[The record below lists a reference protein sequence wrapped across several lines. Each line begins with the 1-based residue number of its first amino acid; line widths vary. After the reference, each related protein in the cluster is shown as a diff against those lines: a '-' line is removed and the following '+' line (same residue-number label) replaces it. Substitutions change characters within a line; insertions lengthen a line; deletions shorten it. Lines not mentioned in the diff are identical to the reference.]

1 MKWRAYRDDESSM
14 KLSEWSQC
22 HKVHEHRMN
31 PRLEGR
37 YSSYFQEKR
46 IELTEKQAF
55 NYHLCRIDNM
65 ISKLIPICI
74 IFFVLCPIAVSQGI
88 TSDQWIKNG

>member
-1 MKWRAYRDDESSM
+1 
-14 KLSEWSQC
+14 
-22 HKVHEHRMN
+22 MN

-88 TSDQWIKNG
+88 TSDQWIKMGEEFIQIDSYKEALDAFNKSI